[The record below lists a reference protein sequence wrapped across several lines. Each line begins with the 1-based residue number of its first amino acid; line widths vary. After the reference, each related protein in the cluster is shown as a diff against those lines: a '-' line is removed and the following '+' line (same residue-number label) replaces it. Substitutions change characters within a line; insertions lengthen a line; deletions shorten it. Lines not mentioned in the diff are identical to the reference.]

1 MATSL
6 SNDRLPST
14 TSNAQPPPNN
24 MTTPTLLSEIAP
36 HQSCKVLAILSNA
49 PDIQRLQEM
58 GILPGT
64 MITVIRRA
72 PLGDPIELEVR
83 GYKLSIRKRE
93 AAEISVQLD

>member
-1 MATSL
+1 
-6 SNDRLPST
+6 
-14 TSNAQPPPNN
+14 

-36 HQSCKVLAILSNA
+36 HESCTVLAILSEA
-49 PDIQRLQEM
+49 PGMQRLQEM

-64 MITVIRRA
+64 KISVIRRA

-93 AAEISVQLD
+93 AAEISVQPA